1 MSRVERAEASQAAQ
15 ERQAASVR
23 KRKKK
28 KKGGCLWILVL
39 ILAILV
45 AGGGYYTMGLRPV
58 DPNSDEQ
65 IVVDIPNGSG
75 ASTIVEIL
83 DEAGLVKNKFCAKV
97 NSRIGHYN
105 SLQANTYIFS
115 PSMSFQEI
123 MTAIN
128 TGDFDYLSK
137 ESIEVKDGAR
147 LQQVAEAVS
156 EKLPY
161 SADEI
166 LEKWADTDYLNE
178 LIDRYWFLTDEIL
191 NKDVMYPLEGYL
203 YADTYIVTDNMTLE
217 SFTEMCLDRMDEELS
232 ERRGEIGFI
241 GERISSPSIECTQVA
256 VDKSVLIAPADY
268 DIPSAIKLTDA
279 IQYPF
284 IWRETGSATRRSFEQ
299 AALKLGFEKDEFE
312 VAALVDDMD
321 TMIRSV
327 EAGLGVAI
335 ISDKLASSLGGKVK
349 VADIKDFNEDRV
361 FYMISLKSTSFSPAA
376 EAFSEYV
383 KENIN
388 IK

>member
-1 MSRVERAEASQAAQ
+1 MDFKQIEAFVNVVRYKSFSKAADATFFTQPTISTHIRNLEKELGVKLLDRKSRVVEMTPQGSKFYKYAVEMINARAQAFDALNDNS
-15 ERQAASVR
+15 ENV
-23 KRKKK
+23 
-28 KKGGCLWILVL
+28 GG
-39 ILAILV
+39 
-45 AGGGYYTMGLRPV
+45 
-58 DPNSDEQ
+58 
-65 IVVDIPNGSG
+65 
-75 ASTIVEIL
+75 
-83 DEAGLVKNKFCAKV
+83 
-97 NSRIGHYN
+97 
-105 SLQANTYIFS
+105 
-115 PSMSFQEI
+115 
-123 MTAIN
+123 
-128 TGDFDYLSK
+128 
-137 ESIEVKDGAR
+137 
-147 LQQVAEAVS
+147 
-156 EKLPY
+156 
-161 SADEI
+161 I
-166 LEKWADTDYLNE
+166 LEIQTSSIPAVTFLPPLLSGFRLTHPGIQYYVSVSDTQTVIEN
-178 LIDRYWFLTDEIL
+178 IT
-191 NKDVMYPLEGYL
+191 
-203 YADTYIVTDNMTLE
+203 
-217 SFTEMCLDRMDEELS
+217 

-327 EAGLGVAI
+327 EAGLGVPI